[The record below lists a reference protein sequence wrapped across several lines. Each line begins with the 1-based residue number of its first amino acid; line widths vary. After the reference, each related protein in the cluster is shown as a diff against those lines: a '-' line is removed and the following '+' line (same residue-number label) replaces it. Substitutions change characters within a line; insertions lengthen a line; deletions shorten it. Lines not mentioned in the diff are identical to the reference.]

1 MKWIHEFYQRNPDDS
16 NGFYYFS
23 QRRAWAI
30 LESVKE
36 IAPNLPT
43 EQVESWGESLIDAYN
58 AVKTFSLENLKDER
72 GIDVSIARLRK
83 KIEDDSKNPQYLRT
97 IRNQG
102 YVLYN

>member
-1 MKWIHEFYQRNPDDS
+1 MLNIFCKNLNQ
-16 NGFYYFS
+16 
-23 QRRAWAI
+23 I
-30 LESVKE
+30 LTREE
-36 IAPNLPT
+36 
-43 EQVESWGESLIDAYN
+43 LI
-58 AVKTFSLENLKDER
+58 LENLKDER